1 MIDVAEMTCEDIWEE
16 LMKGTSSQNISERV
30 DEISKDEK
38 LTDELSR
45 IIAQKYS
52 YEYDDAE
59 AEKAMMVLAKL
70 PTIIIVYVVTCI
82 VDNLRLAQSGQEI
95 RNIYFSR
102 KPTKIAYLND
112 FDPITSLN
120 YTESKSRYIWCQKQ
134 IEKHKIEED
143 YANMENPFEMV
154 SWYLNDLMISG

>member
-16 LMKGTSSQNISERV
+16 LMKGTGSKSISERV

-52 YEYDDAE
+52 YEYDDEE
-59 AEKAMMVLAKL
+59 AEKALMVVAKL
-70 PTIIIVYVVTCI
+70 PTIIMVYAVTCI
-82 VDNLRLAQSGQEI
+82 NDNLRLAPSGEEI

-102 KPTKIAYLND
+102 KPTKIAYLNV

-120 YTESKSRYIWCQKQ
+120 YTKAKSRYAWCQKQ
-134 IEKHKIEED
+134 IEKYKIEKD
-143 YANMENPFEMV
+143 FANMENPFEMV
-154 SWYLNDLMISG
+154 SWYLTD

>member
-1 MIDVAEMTCEDIWEE
+1 MIDVAEMTCKDIWEE
-16 LMKGTSSQNISERV
+16 LMKGTGSKSISERV
-30 DEISKDEK
+30 DEIAKDEK

-52 YEYDDAE
+52 YEYDDEE
-59 AEKAMMVLAKL
+59 AEKALMVLAKL

-82 VDNLRLAQSGQEI
+82 IDNLRLAPSGEEI

-154 SWYLNDLMISG
+154 SWYLNDLRISG

>member
-1 MIDVAEMTCEDIWEE
+1 MIDVAELTCEDIWEE
-16 LMKGTSSQNISERV
+16 LMKGTGSKSISERV

-82 VDNLRLAQSGQEI
+82 NDNLRLAQPGEEI

-134 IEKHKIEED
+134 IEKYKIEEV
-143 YANMENPFEMV
+143 YANIENPLEMV

>member
-1 MIDVAEMTCEDIWEE
+1 MIDVAELTCEDIWEE
-16 LMKGTSSQNISERV
+16 LMKGTGSKSIFERV
-30 DEISKDEK
+30 DEIAKDEK

-45 IIAQKYS
+45 IIGQKYS
-52 YEYDDAE
+52 YEYDDEAAE
-59 AEKAMMVLAKL
+59 EALKVVARL
-70 PTIIIVYVVTCI
+70 PTIIMVYAVTCI
-82 VDNLRLAQSGQEI
+82 NDNLRLAPSGEEI

-120 YTESKSRYIWCQKQ
+120 YTESKSRYIWCQEQ
-134 IEKHKIEED
+134 IEKYKIEEV

-154 SWYLNDLMISG
+154 SWYLTD